1 MLAPLSMERVCE
13 VAGTAT
19 EFTEHPLILG
29 LPSSIA
35 EGARCW
41 LEVKHSTFLYEVT
54 HIYMTL
60 GHILSLNFHFWSL
73 VQKVYLPIDSFCLLP
88 NSFTLKTI
96 VGPLGGSVG

>member
-60 GHILSLNFHFWSL
+60 GTSCHLISISGVWSKKYTC
-73 VQKVYLPIDSFCLLP
+73 Q
-88 NSFTLKTI
+88 
-96 VGPLGGSVG
+96 